1 MLMRG
6 LVCLT
11 MVAVSLA
18 MLLACGQQNAGV
30 EQISAEQTVGLPAPA
45 TAEGVPATKE
55 VSPGQTVS
63 TPPPV
68 TIAVTYD
75 NNPYDD
81 RLRTAWG
88 FSCLVR
94 LPERTILFDT
104 GGDSSILLRNMGH
117 LQIDPKGIDVV
128 VLSHIHGDHVGG
140 LGGILSQNSDVAV
153 YLPASFPQSFKEEIK
168 RFGAEVQEVGEPREL
183 FDGVHTTGE
192 LNGGIKEQSLI
203 LETDEGLVI
212 ITGCAHPGV
221 VNVVRKAREVAGDK
235 VHLVLGGFHL
245 GGASVSKIE
254 SIIDDFEQ
262 MGVERVAPCH
272 CSGDRARTLLREH
285 YGEGYIECGV
295 GRRIA
300 LPLEG

>member
-1 MLMRG
+1 MVMRG
-6 LVCLT
+6 LICLT
-11 MVAVSLA
+11 MAAVSWV

-30 EQISAEQTVGLPAPA
+30 EQTSAEQTVGLSAPA

-55 VSPGQTVS
+55 MSPRQTVS
-63 TPPPV
+63 AHPPV

-104 GGDSSILLRNMGH
+104 GGDSSILLHNMEQ
-117 LQIDPKGIDVV
+117 LQIDPDEIDVV
-128 VLSHIHGDHVGG
+128 VLSHIHSDHVGG
-140 LGGILSQNSDVAV
+140 LGGILNQNSSVVV
-153 YLPASFPQSFKEEIK
+153 YLPASFPQGLKEDIS
-168 RFGAEVQEVGEPREL
+168 RYGAEVQEVDEPREL
-183 FDGVHTTGE
+183 FDGVYTTGE
-192 LNGGIKEQSLI
+192 LNGGIREQSLI
-203 LETDEGLVI
+203 VKTDEGLIV

-221 VNVVRKAREVAGDK
+221 VNVVRKAREVAEDK
-235 VHLVLGGFHL
+235 VYLLIGGFHL
-245 GGASVSKIE
+245 GGASASKIE
-254 SIIDDFEQ
+254 AIIDDFEQ
-262 MGVERVAPCH
+262 LGVERVAPCH
-272 CSGDRARTLLREH
+272 CSGDTARILFREH

>member
-1 MLMRG
+1 MRG

-18 MLLACGQQNAGV
+18 MLLACGQQDAGV
-30 EQISAEQTVGLPAPA
+30 EQTSAEQTVGLPAPA
-45 TAEGVPATKE
+45 AAEGVPATKE

-63 TPPPV
+63 APPAV

-94 LPERTILFDT
+94 LPELTILFDT
-104 GGDSSILLRNMGH
+104 GGDSSILLHNMEQ
-117 LQIDPKGIDVV
+117 LQIDPKEIDIV

-140 LGGILSQNSDVAV
+140 LGGILSQNSDVVV
-153 YLPASFPQSFKEEIK
+153 YLPASFPQSLKEDV
-168 RFGAEVQEVGEPREL
+168 RRYGAEVQEVDEPREL
-183 FDGVHTTGE
+183 FDGVYTTGE
-192 LNGGIKEQSLI
+192 LDGGIREQSLI
-203 LETDEGLVI
+203 VKTDEGLVI

-221 VNVVRKAREVAGDK
+221 VNIVRKARELAGDK
-235 VHLVLGGFHL
+235 VYLLIGGFHL
-245 GGASVSKIE
+245 GGASAAEVE
-254 SIIDDFEQ
+254 SIIDSFQQ
-262 MGVERVAPCH
+262 MRVERVAPCH
-272 CSGDRARTLLREH
+272 CSGDRARTLFREH
-285 YGEGYIECGV
+285 YGEGYIECGA

-300 LPLEG
+300 LPLEE